1 MSATQLSVSQ
11 AACILAGLRPITS
24 LSDSSDA
31 AIALSNVYYEIVD
44 DCLGNYPWRFAMKE
58 WELSRLV
65 DTPLNGRWSACY
77 QIPSDVLRVTG
88 VFVGG
93 IAIQYDR
100 FDDNIYCDANDSDV
114 VVMEGT
120 YRAVEADWPPGF
132 KRYATY
138 SIGSMLAESVTLQPE
153 QAKWLDEKAQRLFFR
168 AKHSDAQAQTN
179 RRILHSRLVDVRSG

>member
-1 MSATQLSVSQ
+1 VSATQLSVCQ
-11 AACILAGLRPITS
+11 AACILAGLRPIVS
-24 LSDSSDA
+24 LSDSSDE

-44 DCLGNYPWRFAMKE
+44 DCLGMYPWRFAMKE

-77 QIPSDVLRVTG
+77 QIPTDVLRVTG

-93 IAIQYDR
+93 IVLDYDR
-100 FDDNIYCDANDSDV
+100 FDDNIFCDASEDDV

-120 YRAVEADWPPGF
+120 YRVDESGWTPGF
-132 KRYATY
+132 KLYATY
-138 SIGSMLAESVTLQPE
+138 SLGSMLAESVTLQPE
-153 QAKWLDEKAQRLFFR
+153 QAKWLDEKAQRLLFR

-179 RRILHSRLVDVRSG
+179 RRIVHSRLVSVRSG